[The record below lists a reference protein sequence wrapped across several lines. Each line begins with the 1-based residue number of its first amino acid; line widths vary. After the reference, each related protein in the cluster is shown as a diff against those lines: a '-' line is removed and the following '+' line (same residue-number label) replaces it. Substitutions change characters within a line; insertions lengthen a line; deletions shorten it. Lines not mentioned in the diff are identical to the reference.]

1 MKNDLKIQCENE
13 THVLILETAAA
24 LEKAT
29 DLTPVK
35 ARGALVVKAAA
46 PATRERAIASFIVE
60 LI

>member
-1 MKNDLKIQCENE
+1 M
-13 THVLILETAAA
+13 ILETAAA

-60 LI
+60 LIYLRR